1 MSAIV
6 GANITSATVAMIH
19 PAMIDQGWL
28 TENRPSLA
36 NTLRPPDSSANVRLG
51 VVELAYLPYGKLLS
65 LLAVR

>member
-1 MSAIV
+1 
-6 GANITSATVAMIH
+6 MIH

-36 NTLRPPDSSANVRLG
+36 NTLRPPDLAANVRLG
-51 VVELAYLPYGKLLS
+51 VVELTYLPYGKLLS